1 MILGHVTRG
10 YCDAHR
16 ENQRRERQ
24 RDERDESLD
33 GRNEDEGADDR
44 DGEDDRVDILWKAAW
59 SKTRP
64 RRGSLEAVRAPY
76 SWGRSCL

>member
-10 YCDAHR
+10 YCDSDR
-16 ENQRRERQ
+16 ENQRRATGMNVTSRSMAETKTKARTT
-24 RDERDESLD
+24 ETAKTIESTFY
-33 GRNEDEGADDR
+33 GRLPGP
-44 DGEDDRVDILWKAAW
+44 
-59 SKTRP
+59 KTRP